1 VEIDNASKNTISINT
16 TTTTTTVAVTTSYD
30 GKGNHDRMA
39 SGVMFF
45 FVTAKQTLE
54 ILSLEI
60 DDEDYTIL
68 L

>member
-45 FVTAKQTLE
+45 VTAKQTLE